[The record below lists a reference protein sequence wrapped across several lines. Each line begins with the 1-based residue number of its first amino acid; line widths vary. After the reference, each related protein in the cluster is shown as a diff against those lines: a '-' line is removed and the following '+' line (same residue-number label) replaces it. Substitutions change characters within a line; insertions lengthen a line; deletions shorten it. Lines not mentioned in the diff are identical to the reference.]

1 MSTLPG
7 VETRV
12 LAAKV
17 LDAVMHDRRSLKAE
31 LANALPQLSDS
42 RDRALLEAMCFSAL
56 RQRARY
62 DAALK
67 SWMQKPLGQKDG
79 ELRALL
85 LAGFAQIDAMG
96 LPAHAALSV
105 TVEAT
110 RALGR
115 PHQAGMV
122 NALLRRAQREG
133 FPEADVSAAWPVWL
147 RKQIIQDWGDRSA
160 AIFEASAHAAPM
172 WLRVNR
178 SKGTR
183 DAYALRLQAADIVS
197 TTEALLPDALRIDSP
212 VAVSALPGFAE
223 GDASVQDG
231 AAQLVADALA
241 LEPGVRVLDACA
253 APGGKAAHLLERE
266 PSLRLLALDVDARR
280 LNRVRETLSRT
291 KGAAEFRV
299 ADASDL
305 PTWWDGEPFDAVLLD
320 APCSAHRHRAPTTR
334 RAAASHARRCAG
346 RDRAAVTPAGCPVA
360 SDQARWRVAVCHLL
374 DPQRRK
380 PAPDRGVPV
389 TNRGCARRPAGCTL
403 RPRCRCRSPTPAR
416 RTGHGWFLLCAP
428 AQAGVARRKVGSV
441 RFRYPQH
448 CATLLMSGCH
458 DHYSQD
464 VKRRNPSLVT
474 RLRHEQRK

>member
-12 LAAKV
+12 LATKV

-31 LANALPQLSDS
+31 LAKALPQLTDP

-56 RQRARY
+56 RQRPRY

-67 SWMQKPLGQKDG
+67 SWLQKPLGQKDG

-133 FPEADVSAAWPVWL
+133 FPEADVSAAWPEWL
-147 RKQIIQDWGDRSA
+147 RKQIIKDWGDRSA
-160 AIFEASAHAAPM
+160 AIFEASAHAAPL

-178 SKGTR
+178 SKGSR

-197 TTEALLPDALRIDSP
+197 ATEATLPDALRIDVP

-223 GDASVQDG
+223 GDVSVQDG

-241 LEPGVRVLDACA
+241 LQPGMRVLDACA

-291 KGAAEFRV
+291 QGEAEFRV

-305 PTWWDGEPFDAVLLD
+305 PTWWDSEPFDAVLLD
-320 APCSAHRHRAPTTR
+320 APCSATGIVRRQPDVLLHRTP
-334 RAAASHARRCAG
+334 
-346 RDRAAVTPAGCPVA
+346 DDVVAVTAL
-360 SDQARWRVAVCHLL
+360 QARLL
-374 DPQRRK
+374 DALWHVLKPGGVLLYATCSILKDENEHQVAAFLSRTQDARADALDPRYGHAAGPGRQRL
-380 PAPDRGVPV
+380 PGEQGMDGFFY
-389 TNRGCARRPAGCTL
+389 AR
-403 RPRCRCRSPTPAR
+403 
-416 RTGHGWFLLCAP
+416 LLK
-428 AQAGVARRKVGSV
+428 QA
-441 RFRYPQH
+441 
-448 CATLLMSGCH
+448 
-458 DHYSQD
+458 
-464 VKRRNPSLVT
+464 
-474 RLRHEQRK
+474 